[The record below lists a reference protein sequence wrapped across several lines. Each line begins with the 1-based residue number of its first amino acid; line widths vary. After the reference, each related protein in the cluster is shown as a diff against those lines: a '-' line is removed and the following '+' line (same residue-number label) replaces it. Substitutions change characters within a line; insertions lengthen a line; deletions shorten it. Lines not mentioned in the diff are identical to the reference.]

1 MRRVLSALPLP
12 SLALTALLLTA
23 PILAPAAA
31 AQVIMPT
38 MDQVTVQLTQEDWV
52 RTETARVTLVVDAVG
67 AGGSVR
73 DEVLKAAGGVSDR
86 AEWRIVSF
94 DRRQDEAGLDKWQAV
109 LETRLPEAG
118 LGGLEERARKAS
130 RAGLQMRIAGVDFT
144 PTVAEIEAAR
154 SRLRAQ
160 IYTRVTEELKAVNA
174 QFPGRA
180 FRVAQVNFEAH
191 PASVPPPHYAKAEMM
206 ARSAASPM
214 QDGGPPPM
222 DVAQKITLTAHVSF
236 QAVAPNEPGK

>member
-1 MRRVLSALPLP
+1 MRRVLSALPL
-12 SLALTALLLTA
+12 TALLLTA
-23 PILAPAAA
+23 PVLAPAAQ

-67 AGGSVR
+67 NGGSVR
-73 DEVLKAAGGVSDR
+73 DEVLKAAAGVSDR

-109 LETRLPEAG
+109 LETRLPEAS

-130 RAGLQMRIAGVDFT
+130 RAGLQMRVAGVDFT

-160 IYTRVTEELKAVNA
+160 IYARVTEELKSVNA

-191 PASVPPPHYAKAEMM
+191 PASVPPPHYAKAERM
-206 ARSAASPM
+206 AMAAAPM
-214 QDGGPPPM
+214 ENGAAPAM